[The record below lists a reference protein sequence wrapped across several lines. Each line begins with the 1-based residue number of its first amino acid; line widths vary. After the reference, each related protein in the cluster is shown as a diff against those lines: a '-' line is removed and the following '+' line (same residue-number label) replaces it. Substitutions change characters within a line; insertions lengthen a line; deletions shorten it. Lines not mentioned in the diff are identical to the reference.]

1 MNPPTVTATI
11 PLELVD
17 SIEDI
22 LDYLEERLIGH
33 APPALM
39 SILRTVQDQDARPIV
54 LVDDEGVPLRSEPT
68 AGADTELSAEQMAS
82 VAQYETWVDSPEG
95 QAEMEH
101 EERFQRWQD
110 ENKPKTR
117 ADYDVWLSDAAA
129 RFREERSAW
138 WWSRNAALRQSLSA
152 GGSAGS

>member
-1 MNPPTVTATI
+1 MKPPTVTAQI
-11 PLELVD
+11 PLELVY

-39 SILRTVQDQDARPIV
+39 SLLRTVQDQDTRPIV
-54 LVDDEGVPLRSEPT
+54 LVDDEGAPLRSEST
-68 AGADTELSAEQMAS
+68 SDADTELSAEQMTS
-82 VAQYETWVDSPEG
+82 VAQYEAWVDSPEG

-101 EERFQRWQD
+101 EERFQRWQN
-110 ENKPKTR
+110 ENKPQTR
-117 ADYDVWLSDAAA
+117 ADYDVWLSEAAA

-138 WWSRNAALRQSLSA
+138 WRARNTALRQSLPA
-152 GGSAGS
+152 TESAGS